1 MHAHFQD
8 NNFKKYEWK
17 TKNNMRFSEKIVPQY
32 AQQQQQQKRQ
42 QKTAT
47 TTTKIKGLRV
57 YT

>member
-1 MHAHFQD
+1 
-8 NNFKKYEWK
+8 
-17 TKNNMRFSEKIVPQY
+17 MRFSEKIVPQY